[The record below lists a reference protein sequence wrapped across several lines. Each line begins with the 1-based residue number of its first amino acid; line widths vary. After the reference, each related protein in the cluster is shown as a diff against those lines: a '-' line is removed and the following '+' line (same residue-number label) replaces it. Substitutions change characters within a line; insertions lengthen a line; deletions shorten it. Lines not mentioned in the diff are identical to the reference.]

1 MKKKL
6 KEKCESLFENG
17 EQLLLLS
24 YSGSKLHGTNTESSD
39 LDIKGVF
46 LPKISDRLNR
56 IDKKVIKFST
66 GNEFSKNSSEDLDI
80 ELFNM
85 FDFMDMLIIN
95 DTTAVELFFSIY
107 NSNMVLFENILFVK
121 ILRIYRELLISN
133 NVAKM
138 TGFALKISNQFV
150 IKAERLIE
158 LEEVLKF
165 FRECDEKQTL
175 EDCSLDLELMLN
187 NHEHNYY
194 DETYFVFLNRKF
206 TRNLKI
212 KEVKKRLNIIK
223 SKYGQRVKDIDSS
236 NIDYKALSHALRAFQ
251 EAVYIL
257 EDQFITLPLPTAKE
271 LLQIKKGDY
280 DIQKVNKEIERLS
293 IKIDNLI
300 LEKGVIDLTD
310 NKLMV
315 LDILISELYGINED
329 KYFYSN

>member
-1 MKKKL
+1 MKNKL

-46 LPKISDRLNR
+46 LPRISDRLNR
-56 IDKKVIKFST
+56 VDKKVIKFST
-66 GNEFSKNSSEDLDI
+66 GNNNSKNTSEDLDI

-85 FDFMDMLIIN
+85 FDFMDMLITN
-95 DTTAVELFFSIY
+95 DTGAVELFFSTY
-107 NSNMVLFENILFVK
+107 NSNMVLFENLLFVK
-121 ILRIYRELLISN
+121 ILRTYRKLLISN
-133 NVAKM
+133 NVNKM
-138 TGFALKISNQFV
+138 TGFAFKMTNQFV
-150 IKAERLIE
+150 MKAERLFE

-165 FRECDEKQTL
+165 FKEFDEKQTL

-223 SKYGQRVKDIDSS
+223 SKYGQRVKNIDSG
-236 NIDYKALSHALRAFQ
+236 NVDYKALSHALRAFQ
-251 EAVYIL
+251 EAVCIL
-257 EDQFITLPLPTAKE
+257 EDQFITFPLTTAKD
-271 LLQIKKGDY
+271 LLKIKKGDC
-280 DIQKVNKEIERLS
+280 DIQEVNEEIEKLAT
-293 IKIDNLI
+293 KIDNLVI
-300 LEKGVIDLTD
+300 EKGIVDLTD
-310 NKLMV
+310 NKLIV
-315 LDILISELYGINED
+315 LDILISKLYGINED
-329 KYFYSN
+329 KYSHIQ